1 MREKIKFYNK
11 ITMLILPDYCKTKIT
26 NMRKF
31 TSYMVTMLLANV
43 FAMAAFAQNITI
55 SGNVKNSSTTE
66 NAAAVSV
73 TIKGSDVGTFTDEK
87 GNYTITTKSL
97 PVTLMFSSVGFAP
110 REVVVSSAT
119 RTMMVNLEPSNSL
132 GQEVVVSAT
141 RVAQKILE
149 SPVSIERVNAAAIRT
164 SPAASYYDIIANLK
178 GVDITTSSLTFKTPT
193 TRGFNGSGNLRLN
206 QIVDG
211 MDNQAPGLN
220 FSVGSIVGISQ
231 LDVDNIELL
240 PGASSALYGPGGM
253 NGTLLINSKNPF
265 KYQGLSV
272 EVKTG
277 IMHTDKRE
285 RATSP
290 YYNWNMRWAK
300 KISEKFAFKV
310 TGELISAKDW
320 IGDDYR
326 NYKGLAVNGQPSF
339 GTRESD
345 PNFNGINIYGDETT
359 TDIRPILAGIGAP
372 AGYLTAPIN
381 VSRTG
386 YLEKDVINPNT
397 VNFKT
402 TGALHYK
409 ITPKI
414 EAVAAAYFG
423 TGNSTYTGSD
433 RYSLRA
439 FKLAQYKVELNNK
452 HWTLRGYTTQE
463 DAGESY
469 NATVTT
475 RLTNEVWKA
484 SGPKANAGGTIG
496 LPEIAA
502 SWYGQYSIAY
512 LSALQTGKSAFEA
525 QTIARATADVGRPLP
540 GTAQFKSIFNQVR
553 SVPIKPKF
561 GGQGG
566 GLFVDK
572 TNLYNVE
579 GQLNLTEYTNNIAE
593 VIVGANYKR
602 YLLNSE
608 GTLFADSAGKIGINE
623 YGGYIQVGR
632 QIIDRVKITLA
643 GRYDKNENFDGR
655 FTPRATALI
664 KVAENK
670 NVRLSYQSAYR
681 FGSTQQQYIDL
692 AVGTTFLIGGN
703 PLFQNKY
710 NLLSN
715 PSYYYSSLQA
725 GIPQKV
731 TDFSFK
737 PESVSTYEIGYKGLH
752 LAEKLLIDVYGY
764 YGQYKNFISRTVI
777 VQNKLGGPIQLGDT
791 SRGTS
796 FSIPVN
802 NADKV
807 KTSGFGVS
815 LDYRLP
821 KNFVVSGNLSSDQI
835 GDVAVGFFSY
845 FNSPKYRA
853 NLSLSNTGFGKN
865 KNYGF
870 NVGYRFQDSFY
881 YLGDFASGD
890 IPAVQTIDAQ
900 VSMKIPASKTL
911 LKVGANNLLNQY
923 YRNAT
928 GNSVVGGLYYVS
940 IGFNLY

>member
-1 MREKIKFYNK
+1 
-11 ITMLILPDYCKTKIT
+11 
-26 NMRKF
+26 MRKF
-31 TSYMVTMLLANV
+31 TSYIVTILLANV
-43 FAMAAFAQNITI
+43 FAMCAYAQNVTI
-55 SGNVKNSSTTE
+55 SGNVKNSTTTE

-73 TIKGSDVGTFTDEK
+73 TIKGSDIGTFTDDK
-87 GNYTITTKSL
+87 GNYSITAKSL
-97 PVTLMFSSVGFAP
+97 PATLIFSSVGYVAQ
-110 REVVVSSAT
+110 EVVVSSAAT
-119 RTMMVNLEPSNSL
+119 KTMVKLEVSNAL

-149 SPVSIERVNAAAIRT
+149 SPVSIERVSAAAVRT
-164 SPAASYYDIIANLK
+164 SPAASYYDIVANLK
-178 GVDITTSSLTFKTPT
+178 GVDITTSSLTFKTPA
-193 TRGFNGSGNLRLN
+193 TRGFNGSGNLRFN
-206 QIVDG
+206 QQVDG

-220 FSVGSIVGISQ
+220 FSVGSIVGLSQ

-253 NGTLLINSKNPF
+253 NGTLLINSKSPF
-265 KYQGLSV
+265 KYQGLSA
-272 EVKTG
+272 EIKTG

-326 NYKGLAVNGQPSF
+326 NYKGLAVSGQPSF
-339 GTRESD
+339 GTRQSD

-372 AGYLTAPIN
+372 AGYLTAPLN

-397 VNFKT
+397 INFKA

-414 EAVAAAYFG
+414 EAIAAAYFG

-439 FKLAQYKVELNNK
+439 FKLGQYKVEVNNK
-452 HWTLRGYTTQE
+452 HWTIRGYTTQE

-484 SGPKANAGGTIG
+484 SAPQANSAGVIG
-496 LPEIAA
+496 LSEIAA

-512 LSALQTGKSAFEA
+512 LSALQSGKSAFEA

-540 GTAQFKSIFNQVR
+540 GSAQFKSIFDQVR
-553 SVPIKPKF
+553 SVPIKPKL

-566 GLFVDK
+566 GKFVDK
-572 TNLYNVE
+572 TSLYNVE
-579 GQLNLTEYTNNIAE
+579 GQLNLTDYTNNIAE
-593 VIVGANYKR
+593 VIIGGNYKR

-623 YGGYIQVGR
+623 YGGYVQLGR
-632 QIIDRVKITLA
+632 QIIDRLKITVA
-643 GRYDKNENFDGR
+643 GRYDKNENFEGR

-670 NVRLSYQSAYR
+670 NVRLSYQTAYR

-692 AVGTTFLIGGN
+692 STGVTRLLGGN
-703 PLFQNKY
+703 PLFQAKY
-710 NLLSN
+710 NLNSN
-715 PSYYYSSLQA
+715 PAYYYASLQA
-725 GIPQKV
+725 GTPQKV
-731 TDFSFK
+731 TDYNFK

-752 LAEKLLIDVYGY
+752 LADKLLIDVYGY
-764 YGQYKNFISRTVI
+764 YGQYKDFISRTI
-777 VQNKLGGPIQLGDT
+777 IIQNKAGGPIQLGDT
-791 SRGTS
+791 TRGNS
-796 FSIPVN
+796 FSIPIN

-807 KTSGFGVS
+807 KTSGFGIS
-815 LDYRLP
+815 LDYTLP
-821 KNFVVSGNLSSDQI
+821 KNFIVSGNLSSDKI
-835 GDVAVGFFSY
+835 GDVAVGFYSY

-853 NLSLSNTGFGKN
+853 NVSLSNTGFGKN

-870 NVGYRFQDSFY
+870 NVGYRFQDSFS
-881 YLGDFASGD
+881 YLGDFTSGD
-890 IPAVQTIDAQ
+890 VPSVQTIDAQ
-900 VSMKIPASKTL
+900 ISMKLPATKTL
-911 LKVGANNLLNQY
+911 LKLGANNLLNQY
-923 YRNAT
+923 YRNGT
-928 GNSVVGGLYYVS
+928 GNSVVGGLYYLS